1 MGQTIAE
8 LKQKVKTN
16 SEPFHKTT
24 FYTWNDKR
32 YPILQKHNF
41 TRLADSILKMNEIN
55 SYVSVVNFG
64 KSGSGKSTLTTS
76 LIHRISCKSDKKYV
90 IKWFERTDLTHL
102 DTIIDD
108 LPKGLRYILIFDDVS
123 YVLDQVSSKRKKELA
138 GKLTHIRHDLK
149 GKVITIMNIHFM
161 TALLPIMRDADFKI
175 ITSMS
180 DQDAKNFKNT
190 LGWDNKYAIDR
201 FQRQYSSQMMK
212 GYFFIN
218 GVDNNGKSYCYKTN
232 QPFRIAQVSEGAG
245 GIHPVLVPQEFCENC
260 TAKKVKPKQMMDPEV
275 FYQKCLKGYTQ
286 RAKTAIG
293 YWAYLTHGKKECLP
307 ANNVRCL
314 NWINKMVSTYGI
326 DIDKLSEV
334 IVREIERGKGKKIL
348 TKTEKKNF
356 SKHEAETIQESGIDS
371 NISKYINSDSSN
383 LDSEN

>member
-1 MGQTIAE
+1 MGQTIAQ
-8 LKQKVKTN
+8 LKQKVASN
-16 SEPFHKTT
+16 SQPHYNTT
-24 FYTWNDKR
+24 FYTWNEKK
-32 YPILQKHNF
+32 YPILHKHNF
-41 TRLADSILKMNEIN
+41 TRLADSIKQMNEIN

-90 IKWFERTDLTHL
+90 IKWFERTDLTRL
-102 DTIIDD
+102 DTIIDS
-108 LPKGLRYILIFDDVS
+108 LPKGLRYILVFDDVS
-123 YVLDQVSSKRKKELA
+123 YVLDGVSSKRKKELA

-201 FQRQYSSQMMK
+201 FQRQYASQMMK
-212 GYFFIN
+212 GYFFLN
-218 GVDNNGKSYCYKTN
+218 NVDGNGKSYCYKTN

-245 GIHPVLVPQEFCENC
+245 GIHPVLFPQEYCESC
-260 TAKKVKPKQMMDPEV
+260 TAKREKPKQMMDPQV
-275 FYQKCLKGYTQ
+275 FYDKCLKGYTS

-293 YWAYLTHGKKECLP
+293 YWAYLLHGRKECLP
-307 ANNVRCL
+307 ANNARCL
-314 NWINKMVSTYGI
+314 IWIDKMVSKYGI
-326 DIDKLSEV
+326 DMDKLSEV
-334 IVREIERGKGKKIL
+334 IVKEIERGKGKKIS
-348 TKTEKKNF
+348 TGKEKKNS
-356 SKHEAETIQESGIDS
+356 SKQETETVSESLIDTNVS
-371 NISKYINSDSSN
+371 NYLNSD
-383 LDSEN
+383 LKKV